1 MEHEER
7 TPPPSPYSFTD
18 ACITPVPQSPSLSG
32 ELIPHPKALH
42 KTLTLPGH
50 GFPKILS
57 PSSRPVP
64 TARLPP
70 TIPANPGL
78 LICTAVLALM
88 GFLLSGSWTVCSCLE
103 HSSIRTSASGELH
116 QETPVPALRSNPLQS
131 QNVGR
136 KLMVQPWPFSRICE
150 RDRLLLCLKG
160 GFISP

>member
-1 MEHEER
+1 MRQDHMEHEER

-78 LICTAVLALM
+78 LICTAVPCTD
-88 GFLLSGSWTVCSCLE
+88 G
-103 HSSIRTSASGELH
+103 
-116 QETPVPALRSNPLQS
+116 
-131 QNVGR
+131 
-136 KLMVQPWPFSRICE
+136 
-150 RDRLLLCLKG
+150 
-160 GFISP
+160 ISPQQLLDRVQLLGAFQYKNLCFWRAPSRNPSSSSQVKPTSKPERGEEAHGAAMALLQDM